1 MDEMIILDGKGGLQ
15 NYKDYL
21 YSFLMTQYGLAKIAS
36 NYCSQIIERVKEF
49 AKDGHNQYAVFLLHL
64 L

>member
-1 MDEMIILDGKGGLQ
+1 MRIIEVSMDEMIILDGKGGLQ

-36 NYCSQIIERVKEF
+36 NYCS
-49 AKDGHNQYAVFLLHL
+49 
-64 L
+64 